1 MKIKLALL
9 DNDANYL
16 NRLVVAFNTK
26 YSDKF
31 EIYSFTDAEYAMQNV
46 SLSKMDVFVAGTDLN
61 INVARLP
68 ERCCFAYFTPD
79 SSVEEI
85 NGFAAIGKFQKID
98 LIYRQILGLYAE
110 KAGNWSSHKVDDGS
124 SKMIVFSSPCGGAGT
139 STIAAACAKHFALL
153 GKKVLYLNFEKY
165 GCSDSFFSAAGQFDL
180 SDVIFALKSKKANLS
195 LKLESCVKQD
205 VSGVYYYSHPKLVL
219 DMLELSFE
227 DMSRVI
233 TEVKLSGQ
241 YEYIILDMDF
251 SLNKT
256 ALDLYDAFNYIV
268 WCSDGSDTNNSKIVR
283 AYNAFSIIEQ
293 NDDYQIADRIRL
305 IYNKHNNVSK
315 SVAEDKIKS
324 IGAIPFSEHS
334 TYADLLNKCAHLDLY
349 DKLLK

>member
-1 MKIKLALL
+1 MKINLALF

-16 NRLVVAFNTK
+16 NRLVVAFNAK

-31 EIYSFTDAEYAMQNV
+31 EIYSFTDAEYAIQNV
-46 SLSKMDVFVAGTDLN
+46 SSSKMDVFVAGTDLN

-79 SSVEEI
+79 SSVEKI

-110 KAGNWSSHKVDDGS
+110 KAGNWSSHKADDGS

-139 STIAAACAKHFALL
+139 STIASACAKHFALL

-165 GCSDSFFSAAGQFDL
+165 GCSDSFFSATGQFDL

-205 VSGVYYYSHPKLVL
+205 VSGVYFYSHPKLVL
-219 DMLELSFE
+219 DMLELNFE

-241 YEYIILDMDF
+241 YEYIIIDMDF

-283 AYNAFSIIEQ
+283 AYDSLKISEEKNNFEISE
-293 NDDYQIADRIRL
+293 RIWIL
-305 IYNKHNNVSK
+305 YNKHCNHSK
-315 SVAEDKIKS
+315 SVAIEMKS
-324 IGAIPFSEHS
+324 IGAIPYVDVDS
-334 TYADLLNKCAHLDLY
+334 TANILNKFERLDIF
-349 DKLLK
+349 DKLL